1 MNSRKPSNSF
11 CAHLPASFAAER
23 QSDIAILRLKRP
35 HKRNALDDETS
46 IGIEPFLTALPDGAT

>member
-1 MNSRKPSNSF
+1 
-11 CAHLPASFAAER
+11 LPASFAAER